1 MGFRE
6 LVIYLQKES
15 LGLKVRKKRA
25 QRLKKYLSKSEI
37 IDFSLK
43 PKSHKD
49 YIIFPITRFPSIKE
63 RMHILAKGKSLSI
76 LKNKFT
82 LQKKKPRSLRE
93 ALKKKL
99 TKKESDSLITSFNVL
114 GNTAIIEI
122 PDVLKKKE
130 KIIAKTLLE
139 INKNIESVC
148 KISSAH
154 SGKYRTQKVTLLAGK
169 KLSNVFYKESGS
181 VFEIELG
188 KVFFSP
194 RLGTERI
201 RISKL
206 IKKNEIIGALFA
218 GVGPYPIIFAKKS
231 KMKKAYAVELN
242 PAAVVLMKSNAKLNK
257 AESKIEIFKGDVKK
271 VVPKYL
277 KGKCDRV
284 VMPLPKGA
292 EHFLK
297 DAFLALKPKGGVIHF
312 YQFVDKNNPY
322 AESLSIIKK
331 TASQMKKKTRILR
344 KEKVRSFSPSK
355 IQVVIDIKVY

>member
-1 MGFRE
+1 MSFRQKGI
-6 LVIYLQKES
+6 LLYKES
-15 LGLKVRKKRA
+15 FGIKVRKKHA
-25 QRLKKYLSKSEI
+25 QKLKKYLTEIEI

-43 PKSHKD
+43 PKNFENH
-49 YIIFPITRFPSIKE
+49 IIFPILKLPSLKE
-63 RMHILAKGKSLSI
+63 RMKILTKGKSISI
-76 LKNKFT
+76 IKEKFAP
-82 LQKKKPRSLRE
+82 QKKKPLSLRE
-93 ALKKKL
+93 ALEKKL
-99 TKKESDSLITSFNVL
+99 TRKELDSLITSFNVL

-122 PDVLKKKE
+122 PDVLKNKQ

-154 SGKYRTQKVTLLAGK
+154 SGKYRTQKVTRLAGK

-194 RLGTERI
+194 RLSTERI

-242 PAAVVLMKSNAKLNK
+242 PNAVALMKSNVKLNK
-257 AESKIEIFKGDVKK
+257 TESKIEIFKGDVKK
-271 VVPKYL
+271 AVSKHL

-297 DAFLALKPKGGVIHF
+297 DAFIALKPKGGVIHF
-312 YQFVDKNNPY
+312 YQFADKNEPY
-322 AESLSIIKK
+322 KKPFEIIKE
-331 TASQMKKKTRILR
+331 TSFQMKKKTRILR
-344 KEKVRSFSPSK
+344 KAKVRSFSPSK

>member
-1 MGFRE
+1 MNDEAFG
-6 LVIYLQKES
+6 I
-15 LGLKVRKKRA
+15 KVRKKRA
-25 QRLKKYLSKSEI
+25 QKLKEYLTEI
-37 IDFSLK
+37 KLIDFSLR
-43 PKSHKD
+43 PNTSENH
-49 YIIFPITRFPSIKE
+49 IIFPLLKLPSLKE
-63 RMHILAKGKSLSI
+63 RMQILAKGKSLSI
-76 LKNKFT
+76 LKQKFT
-82 LQKKKPRSLRE
+82 SQKKKPLSLKDSLE
-93 ALKKKL
+93 NKL
-99 TKKESDSLITSFNVL
+99 TKTELDSLITSFNVL
-114 GNTAIIEI
+114 GNVAIIEI
-122 PDVLKKKE
+122 PDALKEKE
-130 KIIAKTLLE
+130 KIIANSLLE

-194 RLGTERI
+194 RLSTERI

-206 IKKNEIIGALFA
+206 IKKDEIIGALFA

-242 PAAVVLMKSNAKLNK
+242 PSAVELMISNAKLNK
-257 AESKIEIFKGDVKK
+257 VESKIEILKGDVKK
-271 VVPKYL
+271 VVPKHL

-297 DAFLALKPKGGVIHF
+297 DAFLALKPEGGVIHF
-312 YQFVDKNNPY
+312 YQFVDKNEPY
-322 AESLSIIKK
+322 KKSLEIIKE
-331 TASQMKKKTRILR
+331 TALKMKKNTRILR
-344 KEKVRSFSPSK
+344 KAQVRSFSPSK

>member
-1 MGFRE
+1 MD
-6 LVIYLQKES
+6 KES
-15 LGLKVRKKRA
+15 FGIKVIKKRA
-25 QRLKKYLSKSEI
+25 QKLRKYLTEI
-37 IDFSLK
+37 ELIDFSLR
-43 PKSHKD
+43 PKTLENH
-49 YIIFPITRFPSIKE
+49 IIFPLLKLPRLKE
-63 RMHILAKGKSLSI
+63 RMKILAKGKSLSI
-76 LKNKFT
+76 MKEEFT
-82 LQKKKPRSLRE
+82 PQKKKPFSLKE
-93 ALKKKL
+93 ALENKL
-99 TKKESDSLITSFNVL
+99 TKKELDLLVTSFNVL

-122 PDVLKKKE
+122 PDSLKKKQ

-148 KISSAH
+148 KIASAH

-201 RISKL
+201 RISQL

-218 GVGPYPIIFAKKS
+218 GVGPYPIVFAKKS

-242 PAAVVLMKSNAKLNK
+242 PHAVALMKSNVKLNK
-257 AESKIEIFKGDVKK
+257 VDSKIEIFKGDVKK
-271 VVPKYL
+271 IVPKHL
-277 KGKCDRV
+277 KGKCDRI

-297 DAFLALKPKGGVIHF
+297 DAFIALKSKGGVIHF
-312 YQFVDKNNPY
+312 YQFVDKKEPY
-322 AESLSIIKK
+322 KKSLDIIKK
-331 TASQMKKKTRILR
+331 IGAQMNKKTRILR

-355 IQVVIDIKVY
+355 IQIVIDIKVY

>member
-1 MGFRE
+1 M
-6 LVIYLQKES
+6 YKES
-15 LGLKVRKKRA
+15 FSIKVRKKHA
-25 QRLKKYLSKSEI
+25 QKLKQYLTEIGI
-37 IDFSLK
+37 IDFSLR
-43 PKSHKD
+43 PKTIDD
-49 YIIFPITRFPSIKE
+49 YILFPVSRLPALKE
-63 RMHILAKGKSLSI
+63 RMQILAKGRSLSI
-76 LKNKFT
+76 LKGEFI
-82 LQKKKPRSLRE
+82 LQKTKPFSLKE
-93 ALKKKL
+93 ALENKL
-99 TKKESDSLITSFNVL
+99 TKTELDSLITSFNVL

-122 PDVLKKKE
+122 PDVLKTKE
-130 KIIAKTLLE
+130 KVIANTLLE
-139 INKNIESVC
+139 LNKNIESVC

-194 RLGTERI
+194 RLSTERI

-218 GVGPYPIIFAKKS
+218 GVGPYPIVFAKKS

-242 PAAVVLMKSNAKLNK
+242 PNAVKLMKSNVKLNK
-257 AESKIEIFKGDVKK
+257 VDSKIEVFEGDVQKI
-271 VVPKYL
+271 VPKHL
-277 KGKCDRV
+277 KGKCDRI

-297 DAFLALKPKGGVIHF
+297 DAFIALKPEGGVIHF
-312 YQFVDKNNPY
+312 YQFVDKNEPY
-322 AESLSIIKK
+322 TKSLELIQEI
-331 TASQMKKKTRILR
+331 ASKMKKKTRILR
-344 KEKVRSFSPSK
+344 KAQVRSFSPTK